1 MRSRCQAPSQAPERS
16 PVPLHQVPLCLSPR
30 FPIPVHPGNQPKYS
44 CFSLASC
51 SPCASRLLIIASPN
65 WAFFQVLGR
74 EDRWERGEIQ
84 TVKPEG
90 RPGEKATVPFLCSP
104 LFRPAESR
112 LSLAPR
118 ALGTPPALIGYSNWR
133 LRLQNGSQGQSQE
146 RSQKREGIVSLAAF
160 YATACPPPD
169 SKLGTQCY
177 CLG

>member
-30 FPIPVHPGNQPKYS
+30 FPIPAHPGNQPKYS
-44 CFSLASC
+44 CFSLASW

-65 WAFFQVLGR
+65 WAFFQVLMGERTEEEKYRQLNQKEGPGR
-74 EDRWERGEIQ
+74 R
-84 TVKPEG
+84 
-90 RPGEKATVPFLCSP
+90 P
-104 LFRPAESR
+104 LFSPAESR

-118 ALGTPPALIGYSNWR
+118 ALGTPPTLISYSNWR
-133 LRLQNGSQGQSQE
+133 LRLQNGPQGQSQE
-146 RSQKREGIVSLAAF
+146 CSQRREGIVSLAAF

-169 SKLGTQCY
+169 SKLGTRCY